1 MVGVFEPVLG
11 SAYRLL
17 LSGIDRS
24 SDHLDGVGGAFD
36 FRERNEGQWRK
47 RPVCVSLNGS
57 ASLSMQAG

>member
-1 MVGVFEPVLG
+1 MVGVFGPVLG

-36 FRERNEGQWRK
+36 FRERNEGQ
-47 RPVCVSLNGS
+47 
-57 ASLSMQAG
+57 